1 MCLHSYEDSATSQI
15 PVLNS
20 LGAGSFTRSVKS
32 KENYQLLFTGLN
44 MGSSYRKSGMVFVQ
58 RVWVYRNH
66 WKKEEEE
73 EEKKRKNERSFQ
85 FSSC

>member
-1 MCLHSYEDSATSQI
+1 LDENPATSQT
-15 PVLNS
+15 PVYNF

-32 KENYQLLFTGLN
+32 KENYQLLIVEVK
-44 MGSSYRKSGMVFVQ
+44 MGSSYRESDMVFVQ

-73 EEKKRKNERSFQ
+73 EEEEKKRFPILVLLRRGR
-85 FSSC
+85 